1 MPRKAV
7 SEIYSCIGHH
17 RHGKTYYF
25 RTASRHMRSTE
36 DAFIPAPELKGWS
49 WRYLR
54 CRLMNMFSK
63 SSRTGSHTPK
73 EVTHQEVRDKY
84 QLVKRWD
91 RAGRMADTQEFAN
104 LVFEAS
110 RFSDELMEELEATC
124 SSQLGATDA
133 CSSSSIAT
141 SSGGCSH

>member
-1 MPRKAV
+1 MAV
-7 SEIYSCIGHH
+7 FTPLSYEYVFKIIKD
-17 RHGKTYYF
+17 RFT
-25 RTASRHMRSTE
+25 
-36 DAFIPAPELKGWS
+36 P
-49 WRYLR
+49 
-54 CRLMNMFSK
+54 
-63 SSRTGSHTPK
+63 PK

-124 SSQLGATDA
+124 SSQPRSTDA

-141 SSGGCSH
+141 SSGGCSHRTCI